1 MTTEVRDNPQ
11 ESRYEI
17 HVDGELAGFAA
28 YEWED
33 GRLAL
38 THTEIDDAHQGQGLA
53 GQLVGATLDA
63 ARKAQLLVRPY
74 CPYVRSY
81 IGKHEDQV
89 DLVAPEDRSR
99 FGL

>member
-1 MTTEVRDNPQ
+1 MTTEVLDNPQ

-17 HVDGELAGFAA
+17 RVDGELAGFAE
-28 YEWED
+28 YERED

-53 GQLVGATLDA
+53 GKLIGATLDA
-63 ARKAQLLVRPY
+63 ARKAELQVRPY

-89 DLVAPEDRSR
+89 DLVAPEDRPR